1 MPQGVPWADW
11 ASRWER
17 GRGRVSSCS
26 EEKSDSVELRQNQE
40 IACVTR
46 VCCSVRRGGGDVA
59 FGLSGIRSVDLEG
72 SSITVRMIALAM
84 RI

>member
-26 EEKSDSVELRQNQE
+26 EEKSDSAELHQNHDF
-40 IACVTR
+40 ACVAR
-46 VCCSVRRGGGDVA
+46 VCCSVRRGGDVA
-59 FGLSGIRSVDLEG
+59 FGLSGIGSVDLEG